1 MNRSEPDAFQTRY
14 QALFSALN
22 GLPEQGKPLVLAVD
36 GPAAGG
42 KTTLAKLLKEK
53 YGCAVISMDH
63 FFLPLQ
69 LRVPERF
76 AQPGGNVHFE
86 RFAAEVSP
94 FLGGGRA
101 FSYRAFDCRSM
112 EYTPPLEVPASK
124 LTVVE
129 GSYSLHPGLEAVYD
143 LKVYLT
149 VSPAEQRDRILRRNA
164 PELARRFFEEW
175 IPMEEVYAGTYGIAQ
190 SCDLVF

>member
-1 MNRSEPDAFQTRY
+1 
-14 QALFSALN
+14 
-22 GLPEQGKPLVLAVD
+22 
-36 GPAAGG
+36 
-42 KTTLAKLLKEK
+42 
-53 YGCAVISMDH
+53 
-63 FFLPLQ
+63 
-69 LRVPERF
+69 
-76 AQPGGNVHFE
+76 
-86 RFAAEVSP
+86 
-94 FLGGGRA
+94 
-101 FSYRAFDCRSM
+101 M

-149 VSPAEQRDRILRRNA
+149 VSPAEQRDRILRRNT